1 MNNTL
6 ITGANRGPG
15 LGFVKQ
21 YLNRG
26 GRVRA
31 IYRNEAGSLSK
42 FNSSACIPLKW
53 DVTEPLADAEQAK
66 LPDKFHLLINNAVLV
81 ILHFNKPPK

>member
-1 MNNTL
+1 MNNIL
-6 ITGANRGPG
+6 ITGANRGLE
-15 LGFVKQ
+15 LGFVKH

-26 GRVRA
+26 DRVWA
-31 IYRNEAGSLSK
+31 TYRIEAGSLSEL
-42 FNSSACIPLKW
+42 NSSACIPVKW

-66 LPDKFHLLINNAVLV
+66 LPDKVHLLINNAVLV